1 MKTYIVETHD
11 VRLDVVDEIGD
22 FQDEVLH
29 PNEDGGQFF
38 IIILAYLYQGFVN
51 LFASLNNLQQLG

>member
-1 MKTYIVETHD
+1 MKTYIVDT
-11 VRLDVVDEIGD
+11 LDFSLYVVVEIGD

-51 LFASLNNLQQLG
+51 LFASFNNLQQLG